1 MSEQKAIFGTP
12 FVNYEPPSWD
22 EYFMRLFYLVAT
34 KSKDPRTKI
43 GAVLVK
49 GKRVIAT
56 GYNGICICVDDTVPA
71 RSERPEKY
79 KWYEHAER
87 NCIFSAATIGIPTT
101 GSTMYTNGT
110 PCADCTRAVVQSGV
124 KRVVVHKTYEDLFCL
139 MKKPNNPNNQWSG
152 HDDASH
158 QMLAESGVE
167 FMVWDGFLNVEAY
180 MDGKRYIV

>member
-1 MSEQKAIFGTP
+1 MSDIITQEFSNYTP
-12 FVNYEPPSWD
+12 PDWD
-22 EYFMRLFYLVAT
+22 EYFMKMFYLVAT

-49 GKRVIAT
+49 DKRIIAT
-56 GYNGICICVDDTVPA
+56 GYNGICIGVNDTLPE

-87 NCIFSAATIGIPTT
+87 NCIFSAATIGIPTV

-110 PCADCTRAVVQSGV
+110 PCADCTRAVVQSGIT
-124 KRVVVHKTYEDLFCL
+124 KVVVHKTYEDAFYRTVVA
-139 MKKPNNPNNQWSG
+139 KNPNSQWSG

-158 QMLAESGVE
+158 QMLQEAGVDLV
-167 FMVWDGFLNVEAY
+167 VWDGYLGVDAY
-180 MDGKRYIV
+180 MDGKVFKV